1 MGVVLQL
8 PSLFIYIG
16 KFCLL
21 LLSAK
26 HEDNDIIYIWVNC
39 YIFV

>member
-16 KFCLL
+16 KFCFL

-26 HEDNDIIYIWVNC
+26 LEDNDILYIWVNRS
-39 YIFV
+39 IIV